1 VVIAADVSKA
11 LAAVADPDSVQ
22 GKQRFFRTG
31 PGEYGEGDRFLG
43 VSVPDQRRIA
53 RSAKALPLNEIR
65 TLLTTGAHE
74 ERLTALFILVLKF
87 GRADEALRGEIVD
100 LYLAHTAFVNN
111 WDLVD
116 SSAFQLLGEWL
127 VDRDRSVL
135 DRLAGSESLWERRIA
150 IIATFAFIRRGDP
163 EWTLWLA
170 EKLVHD
176 RHDLIHKAVGWMLRE
191 VGNRDRDA
199 ELRWLVRHQRTM
211 PRTMLRYAIEKFAP
225 EERRDFL
232 AGTYAWKAQAPP
244 EPAATTP

>member
-1 VVIAADVSKA
+1 MIAADVSKA
-11 LAAVADPDSVQ
+11 LAAVADPDSVAA
-22 GKQRFFRTG
+22 KQRFFRTG

-43 VSVPDQRRIA
+43 VSVPDQRRVA
-53 RSAKALPLNEIR
+53 RSYKALPLNEVR

-87 GRADEALRGEIVD
+87 AEAELREEIVD
-100 LYLAHTAFVNN
+100 LYLTQTAFVNN

-116 SSAFQLLGEWL
+116 SSAYQLLGEWL
-127 VDRDRSVL
+127 VDRDRTVL

-150 IIATFAFIRRGDP
+150 IIATFAFIRRDDP
-163 EWTLWLA
+163 EWTLRIA
-170 EKLVHD
+170 DKLVDD

-199 ELRWLVRHQRTM
+199 EVRWLVRHQRTM

-225 EERRDFL
+225 AERRAFL
-232 AGTYAWKAQAPP
+232 AGEGPGGVSAGAFA
-244 EPAATTP
+244 EP